1 MPSPLCRYVEY
12 SRIYSHLPIFSRPF
26 LLSFLCPVS
35 HTAADL
41 NFRRHGTFTGRAH
54 RFHCIETTAVPRP
67 HRICIKILE
76 HSNHVKIWA
85 QADLQ
90 RHPPHLGI
98 ALKRKVGCWG
108 AGLPLNGSLASAA
121 GVGLCFPPPVLRNFV
136 CLKESTC
143 FLPAAQR
150 DERRGVL
157 PTAVQLEKSGV
168 WRLKALLSRTRYSD
182 CRFGVILL

>member
-41 NFRRHGTFTGRAH
+41 NFRWRGTFTGRAH

-98 ALKRKVGCWG
+98 ALK
-108 AGLPLNGSLASAA
+108 
-121 GVGLCFPPPVLRNFV
+121 
-136 CLKESTC
+136 ESTC
-143 FLPAAQR
+143 FLPAAR
-150 DERRGVL
+150 WDERRGVL

>member
-1 MPSPLCRYVEY
+1 MFPWEARAAHVHFLFPETKEQWLSWLATIVPLCHINDI
-12 SRIYSHLPIFSRPF
+12 SLLPWVAEALLGTLCLLLCVAMWSILAFIPISQFFSRPF

-41 NFRRHGTFTGRAH
+41 NFRRHSTFTGRAH

-98 ALKRKVGCWG
+98 ALKVWANCHLSGT
-108 AGLPLNGSLASAA
+108 SLL
-121 GVGLCFPPPVLRNFV
+121 GN
-136 CLKESTC
+136 
-143 FLPAAQR
+143 
-150 DERRGVL
+150 
-157 PTAVQLEKSGV
+157 
-168 WRLKALLSRTRYSD
+168 
-182 CRFGVILL
+182 I